1 MRRILSTRN
10 TSDARWMMTETN
22 SHITEYQRSMINFLI
37 RTGYGW
43 GRYARNVLNS
53 GECTEKQHET
63 LLNMV
68 GRIQYKSENKC
79 RGESDID
86 WDDKGDFYE

>member
-1 MRRILSTRN
+1 
-10 TSDARWMMTETN
+10 MTQA
-22 SHITEYQRSMINFLI
+22 SSPITEYQKSMIDFLI

-43 GRYARNVLNS
+43 GRYAQSVLAS
-53 GECTEKQHET
+53 GKCSEKQHET

-68 GRIQYKSENKC
+68 ATVEYKNGNKW
-79 RGESDID
+79 RGGSDID